1 VRQFQNSK
9 YKGRKRERKPN
20 IQYKISP
27 RIEELSN
34 PSTFPKLKENE
45 IPNPRRP
52 PKSLDSKKFKKQ
64 RIQNMKKKITDEELD
79 RKIKEEILKERG
91 GGSENFQ
98 GDINEGLK
106 EFYQQ
111 VEKVNSPPY
120 EVGRSV
126 NKDTSGWLF
135 RKSPASLKK
144 KPGVSFEEKVLEYRK
159 GELID
164 PKKWKEVWKENLNE
178 LPLFIKKPKDP
189 FRANPHLIRR
199 ISFKDPSVL
208 YQFLTP
214 TGKISNARY
223 TGVRWKTQRKIKTEI
238 KKARFLGLI
247 SFVSNPQYK
256 YGNEFQ
262 PENPIEDLYDL
273 KEEEQRN
280 NKEKELVERLTTKH
294 RDHLKDYLKNLEN
307 GISYGYMD
315 ASPTKTLSNPKMS
328 SKLIQKEQRGQLPS
342 QLLEKQSEIEAAQ
355 ELNQDDIPSTIVK
368 KLNHLSLKN
377 KII

>member
-1 VRQFQNSK
+1 
-9 YKGRKRERKPN
+9 
-20 IQYKISP
+20 
-27 RIEELSN
+27 
-34 PSTFPKLKENE
+34 
-45 IPNPRRP
+45 
-52 PKSLDSKKFKKQ
+52 
-64 RIQNMKKKITDEELD
+64 MKKKISDQELEK
-79 RKIKEEILKERG
+79 KIQEEILKERG

-98 GDINEGLK
+98 GEINEGLK
-106 EFYQQ
+106 NFYQQ
-111 VEKVNSPPY
+111 VEKVNASPY
-120 EVGRSV
+120 EIGRSI
-126 NKDTSGWLF
+126 NKDTNAWLF

-144 KPGVSFEEKVLEYRK
+144 KPGVSFEEKILEYRK

-164 PKKWKEVWKENLNE
+164 PKKWKDVWKENLNE

-223 TGVRWKTQRKIKTEI
+223 TGVRWKTQRKIKMEI

-256 YGNEFQ
+256 FGNEFQ
-262 PENPIEDLYDL
+262 PDAPVEDVYNF
-273 KEEEQRN
+273 EEEQERN
-280 NKEKELVERLTTKH
+280 KKEKEMFTEKLTTKH
-294 RDHLKDYLKNLEN
+294 RDHLKDYLKNLKN
-307 GISYGYMD
+307 DISFRSMD
-315 ASPTKTLSNPKMS
+315 ASPTKTMSNPKMS
-328 SKLIQKEQRGQLPS
+328 TKLIQKEQRGQLKS

-355 ELNQDDIPSTIVK
+355 ELNETDIPSSIVR

-377 KII
+377 KIL